1 MIHIHTANVCKI
13 SAKSCLLQVSFAQF
27 TFVNVRVKMQSIL
40 KLRYAVALLLALNC
54 VLLCAAQ
61 GNGGWG
67 GGSGAPGAPGGGNG
81 GGAPGAPG
89 APGGSSGGYDG
100 APGAPGAPAD
110 GYYGHQNHMSSAAG
124 FAQLQW
130 LLALMPFAFLLKYA

>member
-1 MIHIHTANVCKI
+1 MTHTHTANVCKI
-13 SAKSCLLQVSFAQF
+13 SAKSCSLQDHFAQF

-67 GGSGAPGAPGGGNG
+67 GSSGAPGAPGGGNG

-110 GYYGHQNHMSSAAG
+110 GYYGHQNHMNSSAG

-130 LLALMPFAFLLKYA
+130 LLALLPLAFLLKYA

>member
-1 MIHIHTANVCKI
+1 MTHMPTASVCKI
-13 SAKSCLLQVSFAQF
+13 SAKNCALQDKFAQF
-27 TFVNVRVKMQSIL
+27 TFVNVGVKMQSML

-61 GNGGWG
+61 GGNGGWG
-67 GGSGAPGAPGGGNG
+67 GGPGAPGAPGGGSG

-89 APGGSSGGYDG
+89 GSGGNDG

-110 GYYGHQNHMSSAAG
+110 GHYGHYGHMNSAAG

-130 LLALMPFAFLLKYA
+130 LLVLMPITFLLKYF